1 MPTRITPFTDEQL
14 RALINLRPRYEN
26 LIEAERA
33 LARMPYNLLRKQSAG
48 REYLYQVIDRA
59 NNAKSLGP
67 MTPER
72 EAQLEDYRSA
82 KAALQERMK
91 ASSEGVEEIVRLA
104 RPLRLPT
111 FPAPAGEILRELDRR
126 GLLDGTLLVV
136 GTNCIP
142 VYSLEA
148 AGAIADAPAETEDFD
163 LAWAAENQ
171 ADDAALWNALKA
183 VDPTFTVNAER
194 EFQARNRQAYEI
206 ELLVAPSRAATMSP
220 REKPRPIPLP
230 EQEWL
235 LLGRPVDQVV
245 PCRDGKAVRVVAPDP
260 RWFALHKLWLGN
272 QTKRNPLKRRKDIQ
286 QGNAVLSAVAEAM
299 PQYPLDPGFVAQIP
313 DELQPYWQAWSQAR
327 GQ

>member
-1 MPTRITPFTDEQL
+1 MAPATRPFSDEQL

-26 LIEAERA
+26 LIEAQRDM
-33 LARMPYNLLRKQSAG
+33 ARMPYNLVRKTSGG
-48 REYLYQVIDRA
+48 RDYLYEVIDRA

-67 MTPER
+67 MTAER
-72 EAQLEDYRSA
+72 EAQLEEYRSA
-82 KAALQERMK
+82 KAALQDRIK
-91 ASSEGVEEIVRLA
+91 AAGEGVEEIARLA

-126 GLLDGTLLVV
+126 RLLDGTLLVV

-163 LAWAAENQ
+163 LAWAADRRTEE
-171 ADDAALWNALKA
+171 AALWNALKA

-194 EFQARNRQAYEI
+194 EFQARNREAYEI
-206 ELLVAPSRAATMSP
+206 ELLVAPSRVETMSP

-235 LLGRPVDQVV
+235 LLGRPVDHVL

-272 QTKRNPLKRRKDIQ
+272 QAKRNPLKRRKDVQ
-286 QGNAVLSAVAEAM
+286 QGNAVLSAVAQAM
-299 PQYPLDPGFVAQIP
+299 PQYPLDAEFIASIP
-313 DELQPYWQAWSQAR
+313 PELGPYWQAWTETRRS
-327 GQ
+327 

>member
-1 MPTRITPFTDEQL
+1 MAAGITPFTDEQL

-26 LIEAERA
+26 LIEAERE
-33 LARMPYNLLRKQSAG
+33 LARMPYNLVRKQSAG
-48 REYLYQVIDRA
+48 RDYLYEVIDRA

-67 MTPER
+67 MTPEHER
-72 EAQLEDYRSA
+72 QLVDYRTV
-82 KAALQERMK
+82 KAALQDRIK
-91 ASSEGVEEIVRLA
+91 AANEGVAEIGRLA

-111 FPAPAGEILRELDRR
+111 FPTAAGEILRELDRR
-126 GLLDGTLLVV
+126 GLLDGTILVV

-142 VYSLEA
+142 VYSIEA
-148 AGAIADAPAETEDFD
+148 AGAIADAPTETEDFD
-163 LAWAAENQ
+163 LAWAADRPAE
-171 ADDAALWNALKA
+171 DAALWNALKA
-183 VDPTFTVNAER
+183 VDPSFTVNSER

-206 ELLVAPSRAATMSP
+206 ELLVAPSRVATMGP

-245 PCRDGKAVRVVAPDP
+245 PCRDGAAARVVAPDP

-272 QTKRNPLKRRKDIQ
+272 QAKRNPLKRRKDIQ

-299 PQYPLDPGFVAQIP
+299 PQYPLDPAFVAQIP
-313 DELQPYWQAWSQAR
+313 EELQPYWQAWSQSR
-327 GQ
+327 ER

>member
-1 MPTRITPFTDEQL
+1 MPPAIRPFTDEQL

-26 LIEAERA
+26 LIEAQRD
-33 LARMPYNLLRKQSAG
+33 LARLPYNLVRKTVSG
-48 REYLYQVIDRA
+48 RDYLYEAIDRA

-67 MTPER
+67 MTPEHEQR
-72 EAQLEDYRSA
+72 LADYRET
-82 KAALQERMK
+82 KAALQDRIQ
-91 ASSEGVEEIVRLA
+91 ASGEAVKEIARLA

-111 FPAPAGEILRELDRR
+111 FPAPPGEILRELDRR

-148 AGAIADAPAETEDFD
+148 GGAIADAPAETEDFD
-163 LAWAAENQ
+163 LAWAAEQ
-171 ADDAALWNALKA
+171 EAQDAALWNALKA

-194 EFQARNRQAYEI
+194 EFQARNREAYEV
-206 ELLVAPSRAATMSP
+206 ELLVAPSRAATMNP

-235 LLGRPVDQVV
+235 LLGKPVDHIL

-272 QTKRNPLKRRKDIQ
+272 QAKRNPLKRRKDTQ
-286 QGNAVLSAVAEAM
+286 QGKAVLSAVTEAM
-299 PQYPLDPGFVAQIP
+299 PQYPLDPALVATIP
-313 DELQPYWQAWSQAR
+313 DELQPYWQGWAETRTA
-327 GQ
+327 

>member
-1 MPTRITPFTDEQL
+1 MAPAIRPFSDEQL

-26 LIEAERA
+26 LVAAQRD
-33 LARMPYNLLRKQSAG
+33 LARLPYNLVRKTVGG
-48 REYLYQVIDRA
+48 RDYLYEVIDRA

-67 MTPER
+67 MTPEHEQR
-72 EAQLEDYRSA
+72 LADYRDA
-82 KAALQERMK
+82 KAGLQDRIK
-91 ASSEGVEEIVRLA
+91 ASTEGVAEIVRLA

-111 FPAPAGEILRELDRR
+111 FPAPPGEILRELDRR

-142 VYSLEA
+142 AYSLEA
-148 AGAIADAPAETEDFD
+148 GGAIADAPAETEDFD
-163 LAWAAENQ
+163 LAWAAEQQ
-171 ADDAALWNALKA
+171 AEDAALWNALKA
-183 VDPTFTVNAER
+183 VDPTFTINAER

-206 ELLVAPSRAATMSP
+206 ELLVAPSRVATMNP

-235 LLGRPVDQVV
+235 LLGKPVDHIL

-260 RWFALHKLWLGN
+260 RWFALHKLWLGD
-272 QTKRNPLKRRKDIQ
+272 QAKRNPLKRRKDTQ

-299 PQYPLDPGFVAQIP
+299 PQYPLDPAFVATIP
-313 DELQPYWQAWSQAR
+313 DELQPYWQGWAKTRSA
-327 GQ
+327 